1 MQSRE
6 ASQAIQE
13 EERYRLLVDAII
25 DYAVYML
32 DPEGTVVSWNSG
44 AQRFKGYTASEIIG
58 THFSAFYTEEDRA
71 AGLPARGLATAT
83 EQGRFETEGW
93 RVRKDGSQF
102 WGHVVIDPIRSED
115 GSLLGFAKVTRDL
128 TKKRL
133 AEVALRDSE
142 EQLKRLIQG
151 VKDHAIYLLSA
162 NGHVTNWNVGAQR
175 IKGYAPEEI
184 IGEHFSRF
192 YTAEDRAAGRPSAN
206 LAAAE
211 RDGHLEE
218 EGWRVRKDGSP
229 FMAHVVID
237 AIRDDEGQLTGFTKV
252 TRDVTERYETQK
264 ALERAREELFQA
276 QKMEAVGR
284 LTGGVAHDF
293 NNLLTVILISLNL
306 ARKRL
311 GSSSV
316 VQLINNAIQGA
327 ERGATMTQRML
338 AFSRRQSLQLEPV
351 SIPELVFGMH
361 TLVRQSTGSRIL
373 VDTKFALGLPCVR
386 ADAHQL
392 ETALLNIVLNARDAM
407 PDGGNIEISA
417 RVSDSLKLRSETGVA
432 QQCVLLEI
440 TDSGEGMDD
449 ETLEKA
455 IEPFFTTKGVGKGT
469 GLGLSMVHGVVEQ
482 LGGRLRLKSAKG
494 SGTTVQ
500 LWLPVA
506 DADQTSARP
515 IVSTDERRLMRSLR
529 VLIVDDDDL
538 VLINSSALL
547 EELGHRAI
555 RAESADQAL
564 KVLTET
570 DVDLVITDHSM
581 PGMTGSQL
589 IERLAQSHPTLP
601 VVLASGYAE
610 LSGHADPAVLM
621 LSKPFNEAELS
632 QAITKAIS
640 RYSVL

>member
-1 MQSRE
+1 MK
-6 ASQAIQE
+6 I
-13 EERYRLLVDAII
+13 
-25 DYAVYML
+25 
-32 DPEGTVVSWNSG
+32 
-44 AQRFKGYTASEIIG
+44 
-58 THFSAFYTEEDRA
+58 
-71 AGLPARGLATAT
+71 
-83 EQGRFETEGW
+83 
-93 RVRKDGSQF
+93 
-102 WGHVVIDPIRSED
+102 
-115 GSLLGFAKVTRDL
+115 
-128 TKKRL
+128 
-133 AEVALRDSE
+133 EV
-142 EQLKRLIQG
+142 K
-151 VKDHAIYLLSA
+151 
-162 NGHVTNWNVGAQR
+162 
-175 IKGYAPEEI
+175 
-184 IGEHFSRF
+184 
-192 YTAEDRAAGRPSAN
+192 
-206 LAAAE
+206 
-211 RDGHLEE
+211 
-218 EGWRVRKDGSP
+218 
-229 FMAHVVID
+229 
-237 AIRDDEGQLTGFTKV
+237 
-252 TRDVTERYETQK
+252 
-264 ALERAREELFQA
+264 
-276 QKMEAVGR
+276 
-284 LTGGVAHDF
+284 
-293 NNLLTVILISLNL
+293 
-306 ARKRL
+306 
-311 GSSSV
+311 
-316 VQLINNAIQGA
+316 
-327 ERGATMTQRML
+327 
-338 AFSRRQSLQLEPV
+338 
-351 SIPELVFGMH
+351 
-361 TLVRQSTGSRIL
+361 
-373 VDTKFALGLPCVR
+373 
-386 ADAHQL
+386 
-392 ETALLNIVLNARDAM
+392 
-407 PDGGNIEISA
+407 
-417 RVSDSLKLRSETGVA
+417 
-432 QQCVLLEI
+432 
-440 TDSGEGMDD
+440 D